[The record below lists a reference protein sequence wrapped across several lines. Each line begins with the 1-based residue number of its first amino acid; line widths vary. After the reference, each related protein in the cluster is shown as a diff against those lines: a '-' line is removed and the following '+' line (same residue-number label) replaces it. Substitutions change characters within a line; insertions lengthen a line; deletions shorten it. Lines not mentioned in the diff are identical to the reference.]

1 MTRRMLR
8 ASVVESDKTD
18 RPTELLRTRRGRAIR
33 ALDLTRAGTT
43 IRTGRAI
50 RGARFDADSEDD
62 KDTGSL
68 RAISDNKGRAQERR
82 AVQWV
87 GLS

>member
-1 MTRRMLR
+1 VTRMMLR

-33 ALDLTRAGTT
+33 ALDLTRARKT

-50 RGARFDADSEDD
+50 RALDLTRTSEDD
-62 KDTGSL
+62 KDSSG
-68 RAISDNKGRAQERR
+68 
-82 AVQWV
+82 
-87 GLS
+87 

>member
-62 KDTGSL
+62 KDSL